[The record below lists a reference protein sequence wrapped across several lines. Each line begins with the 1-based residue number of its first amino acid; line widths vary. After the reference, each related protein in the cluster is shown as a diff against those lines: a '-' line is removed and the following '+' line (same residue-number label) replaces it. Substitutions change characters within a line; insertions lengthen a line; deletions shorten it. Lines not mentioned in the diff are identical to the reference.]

1 MIRHVAVGYDF
12 SEHADDA
19 LGWAVDLARAVKATV
34 SLIHVVDARED
45 DPAVQELR
53 VRLARVA
60 DEVGPEVSSHVVCAE
75 RVADGLVEHAERYA
89 FDLIVVATR
98 GLSGVER
105 LILGSVADA
114 VIRRARVPVVTVRYD
129 DD

>member
-1 MIRHVAVGYDF
+1 MIRHIAVGYDF

-34 SLIHVVDARED
+34 SLVHVVDADEH
-45 DPAVQELR
+45 DPALAEIR
-53 VRLARVA
+53 SRLAVVA
-60 DEVGPEVSSHVVCAE
+60 DEVGPEVSSHVVCGD
-75 RVADGLVEHAERYA
+75 RVADALVEHVERNA

-105 LILGSVADA
+105 LLLGSVADA
-114 VIRRARVPVVTVRYD
+114 VIRRARVPVVTVRYED
-129 DD
+129 D